1 MKEKVKFLVISA
13 MIAAIYT
20 SLTLIF
26 QPISYGFMQ
35 IRVSEVL
42 TVMPFFTL
50 AAIPGLTIGCLI
62 SNIVGGNGILDI
74 IFGTLATFIA
84 ALLSS
89 KMKKIYLVPLPPVLV
104 NAVIIGIMISYL
116 LNINVGLTMVWIGLG
131 QLIACYGLGYPFMK
145 MLTKYNLINKLD
157 V

>member
-13 MIAAIYT
+13 MIAAMYT
-20 SLTLIF
+20 SLTLIL

-89 KMKKIYLVPLPPVLV
+89 KMKKIYLVPLPPVLI

-145 MLTKYNLINKLD
+145 MLTKYKFINKLD